1 MAREDMPRDRE
12 NRPAPARVV
21 VTGLGVISNVGIGR
35 DAFRDAMRAG
45 TCVVSN
51 ITAFDTT
58 GYPYAHA
65 TEVQDLGPLTDE
77 YATLAKS
84 YGRSA
89 CFAVL
94 AARQAMA
101 DAGCDGHS
109 IAAERVGV
117 VLGTTDGESQVIDAI
132 IRTWAAHGPE
142 AVQSSDWRNAPAHR
156 IAEAVSEDLDLSS
169 DCLTVATACAA
180 GNYAIGHA
188 ADIIA
193 AGEADIML
201 CGGVDSVCRK
211 TYSGFFRLNA
221 ITPDR
226 CRPFDAHRS
235 GILTGEGAAILAIES
250 LDHAIAR
257 GARIYAEILGYA
269 TNCDAHHM
277 VAPHRDS
284 IARCIRAAHARAG
297 IVAHDVDFI
306 SAHGTGTRTNDVVEV
321 GAIRDV
327 FGDTPPP
334 TVSIKSMIGHT
345 MGAASAMGAIA
356 GVLGMENDFIP
367 PTVNFREQDPEC
379 PIDCVPNV
387 ARLGRNDIFE
397 NHGFAFG
404 GNNAIL
410 LMRNARDL
418 AA

>member
-1 MAREDMPRDRE
+1 MALYDPECPPSPR
-12 NRPAPARVV
+12 RVV

-35 DAFRDAMRAG
+35 DAFRDAMREG
-45 TCVVSN
+45 RCVVSP
-51 ITAFDTT
+51 ITAFDTA

-65 TEVQDLGPLTDE
+65 TEVQDLGEAAKD
-77 YATLAKS
+77 YATLAAS

-94 AARQAMA
+94 AARQAIA
-101 DAGCDGHS
+101 DTGIG
-109 IAAERVGV
+109 AAALGGLDVGV
-117 VLGTTDGESQVIDAI
+117 MLGTTNGESQVIDGI
-132 IRTWAAHGPE
+132 VRRWAADGAE
-142 AVQSSDWRNAPAHR
+142 AIPTADWNNAQAHR
-156 IAEAVSEDLDLSS
+156 IAEAVSEELDLTGDSVT
-169 DCLTVATACAA
+169 LATACAA

-188 ADIIA
+188 ADVIA
-193 AGEADIML
+193 AGEADMML

-221 ITPDR
+221 VTPDR
-226 CRPFDAHRS
+226 CRPFDADRS
-235 GILTGEGAAILAIES
+235 GILTGEGAAVLALES
-250 LDHAIAR
+250 LDHALAR
-257 GARIYAEILGYA
+257 GARIYAEVLSYA

-297 IVAHDVDFI
+297 ISPDQVTFI

-327 FGDTPPP
+327 FGEATPP
-334 TVSIKSMIGHT
+334 TISIKSMIGHT
-345 MGAASAMGAIA
+345 MGAASAMSAIA
-356 GVLGMENDFIP
+356 GILGMENDFIP
-367 PTVNFREQDPEC
+367 PTVNFRRADPEC

-387 ARLGRNDIFE
+387 ARLARTSIFE

-410 LMRNARDL
+410 LMRNGREVTA
-418 AA
+418 